1 MKAPA
6 KLVCLEAYWNERVFQ
21 TYSVK
26 GFFEAMAPLAHP
38 PLTIAHRFV
47 ESEAGLA
54 YYARR
59 PDGLM
64 WRRKELFDAPIYYLA
79 FHGRPGT
86 LISPLG
92 RIGAEPVIQ
101 AFADYGRGYKNLA
114 YFACCNVLRGEK
126 GRRFA
131 RDFLGRSRM
140 KALIG
145 YTTTVGWMDSLVC
158 DMLFLHRFYRDPA
171 PWRNLRRIFNSVLRD
186 YPAARRLGYTLFLAS
201 SSTIT
206 RSAAASKRGGSP

>member
-1 MKAPA
+1 
-6 KLVCLEAYWNERVFQ
+6 
-21 TYSVK
+21 
-26 GFFEAMAPLAHP
+26 MAPLVQP
-38 PLTIAHRFV
+38 PLTVAHRFV

-54 YYARR
+54 YYAKR

-64 WRRKELFDAPIYYLA
+64 WRSKELFDTPVYYLA
-79 FHGRPGT
+79 FHGRPGGVRS
-86 LISPLG
+86 LLD
-92 RIGAEPVIQ
+92 RIDSERLCETFEG
-101 AFADYGRGYKNLA
+101 YGGYKNLA

-131 RDFLGRSRM
+131 REFLKRSGVR
-140 KALIG
+140 AVIG
-145 YTTTVGWMDSLVC
+145 YTTTVDWMASLVC
-158 DMLFLHRFYRDPA
+158 DMLFLHRFYRDPS

-201 SSTIT
+201 SSAMT